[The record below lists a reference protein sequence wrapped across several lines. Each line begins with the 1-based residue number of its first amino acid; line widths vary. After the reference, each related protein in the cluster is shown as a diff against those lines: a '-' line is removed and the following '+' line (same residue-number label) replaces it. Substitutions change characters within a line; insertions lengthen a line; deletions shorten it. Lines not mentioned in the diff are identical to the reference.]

1 MELWELLRDY
11 RRATQMSL
19 YEKPQMTNAG
29 YNLYLQQGTGNYTDS
44 EESDLSQQSEVI
56 LKIIK
61 KRILL
66 KKSELS

>member
-19 YEKPQMTNAG
+19 YEKPQMTSAG
-29 YNLYLQQGTGNYTDS
+29 YNLQQGTGNYTDS

-66 KKSELS
+66 KKRELS

>member
-1 MELWELLRDY
+1 MELWELLPDY

-19 YEKPQMTNAG
+19 YEKPQMTSAG

>member
-19 YEKPQMTNAG
+19 YEKQQMTSAG
-29 YNLYLQQGTGNYTDS
+29 YNLYLQQGTGTYTDS

-66 KKSELS
+66 KKRELS

>member
-1 MELWELLRDY
+1 
-11 RRATQMSL
+11 
-19 YEKPQMTNAG
+19 MTSAG